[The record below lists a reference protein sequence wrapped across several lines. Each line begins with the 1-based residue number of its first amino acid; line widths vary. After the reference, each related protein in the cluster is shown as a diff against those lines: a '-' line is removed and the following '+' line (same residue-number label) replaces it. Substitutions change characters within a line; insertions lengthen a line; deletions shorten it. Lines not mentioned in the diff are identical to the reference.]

1 MEAISLTSKSAAM
14 QMVNVAKLLALKAA
28 ECVLSMSAVI
38 TLGVLAFVSLLA
50 YFGTGESHGV
60 LVVPC
65 VVWVLQ
71 LCLWLTLDILKGGEE
86 L

>member
-1 MEAISLTSKSAAM
+1 MEGISLTSRSASWRM
-14 QMVNVAKLLALKAA
+14 ENVAKLLALKAA
-28 ECVLSMSAVI
+28 ECVQSMRALI

-60 LVVPC
+60 LAVPC